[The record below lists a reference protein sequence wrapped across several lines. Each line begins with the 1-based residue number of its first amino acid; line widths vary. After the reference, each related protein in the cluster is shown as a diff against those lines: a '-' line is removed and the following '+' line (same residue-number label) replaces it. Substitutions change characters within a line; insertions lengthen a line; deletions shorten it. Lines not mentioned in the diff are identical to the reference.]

1 MSELNVA
8 VEAVEVATPA
18 VAKSGIIRKATGAV
32 KRIPK
37 KYAIGAAI
45 AVGIT
50 AAGIF
55 AYKKCFQAA
64 AEEVET
70 EVETEEN
77 DHEK

>member
-18 VAKSGIIRKATGAV
+18 VAKAGIVRKATGAV

-55 AYKKCFQAA
+55 AYKKYFKAA
-64 AEEVET
+64 AEEVE
-70 EVETEEN
+70 VETEEESS
-77 DHEK
+77 HEK